1 MRLLVGGTLGVL
13 FLLGTAGVGY
23 AGCDPQGTD
32 KAAVDAARAQVQT
45 DCTCDHADPP
55 TVNHGQYVSC
65 AADVANTRAGLDPSD
80 PNFLPQN
87 CKSAVKKCAARSTCG
102 KGSTAVTCCVL
113 KSDGVTIKCK
123 TKKDS
128 AHCPTDQGAVVG
140 VCASCCDACPA
151 PGSGPTCP

>member
-1 MRLLVGGTLGVL
+1 MRLLVRGTLGVL

-32 KAAVDAARAQVQT
+32 KAAVDGARAQVQT

-65 AADVANTRAGLDPSD
+65 AAGVAQTRTTDPTLPL
-80 PNFLPQN
+80 PNN

-102 KGSTAVTCCVL
+102 KGSTAVTCCAL

-128 AHCPTDQGAVVG
+128 AHCPTDRGAVVG

>member
-1 MRLLVGGTLGVL
+1 MRLLVRGTLGVL

-65 AADVANTRAGLDPSD
+65 AAGVANTRAGLDPSG
-80 PNFLPQN
+80 PNFLPHN
-87 CKSAVKKCAARSTCG
+87 CKGAVKKCAARSTCG
-102 KGSTAVTCCVL
+102 KGSTAVTCCTL

-140 VCASCCDACPA
+140 ACASCCDACPA

>member
-1 MRLLVGGTLGVL
+1 MRLLVRGTLGVL

-65 AADVANTRAGLDPSD
+65 AAGVANTRAGLDPSD

-87 CKSAVKKCAARSTCG
+87 CKGAVKKCAARSTCG
-102 KGSTAVTCCVL
+102 KGSTAVTCCTL

-151 PGSGPTCP
+151 PGGGPTCP

>member
-1 MRLLVGGTLGVL
+1 MRLLVRGTLGVL

-45 DCTCDHADPP
+45 DCPCDHADPP

-65 AADVANTRAGLDPSD
+65 AAGVAQARTTDPTLPL
-80 PNFLPQN
+80 PNN
-87 CKSAVKKCAARSTCG
+87 CKGYVKKCAARSTCG

-128 AHCPTDQGAVVG
+128 AHCPTDRGAVVG
-140 VCASCCDACPA
+140 ACASCCDACPA